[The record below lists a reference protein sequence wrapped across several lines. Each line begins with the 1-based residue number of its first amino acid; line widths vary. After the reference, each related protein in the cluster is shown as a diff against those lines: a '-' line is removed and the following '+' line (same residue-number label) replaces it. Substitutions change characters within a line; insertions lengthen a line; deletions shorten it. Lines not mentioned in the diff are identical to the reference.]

1 MERTKASEASHRP
14 RRGGMALAAS
24 LGLLVLFSACVPT
37 HGQFPGLK
45 RAYSRLHHRLVGP
58 ESKRELSGTS
68 SGCDLV
74 TVDFNTAADGTVIPG
89 GTYIDTQY
97 VGLGMTFFAE
107 GGVGDKPRA
116 FNTPNPG
123 TMECGDPDLGSPNE
137 RCSPPGPGIGEGG
150 EPGMPGENCEA
161 LGNVLIIQEVGMV
174 PHTHHL
180 GVSGS
185 FLKGYFRVE
194 VSHALKDFLH
204 YISAHNKSHSIC
216 NVAYGWSKSTPYCFQ
231 FSYNCSPICH
241 E

>member
-1 MERTKASEASHRP
+1 MSHGYDDVQVLLP
-14 RRGGMALAAS
+14 AS
-24 LGLLVLFSACVPT
+24 LM
-37 HGQFPGLK
+37 K
-45 RAYSRLHHRLVGP
+45 
-58 ESKRELSGTS
+58 
-68 SGCDLV
+68 V
-74 TVDFNTAADGTVIPG
+74 TVIATI
-89 GTYIDTQY
+89 
-97 VGLGMTFFAE
+97 
-107 GGVGDKPRA
+107 
-116 FNTPNPG
+116 
-123 TMECGDPDLGSPNE
+123 
-137 RCSPPGPGIGEGG
+137 
-150 EPGMPGENCEA
+150 
-161 LGNVLIIQEVGMV
+161 VGMV